1 MPQAPYEPS
10 ERKVRFDLP
19 SSGYDVIADAKKMVE
34 ILEKEWLEEERK
46 KQKNKSKA
54 IPLSLSNGNSIDDD
68 DDDDSSDA
76 MSVDSESNDA
86 SEEFTRHYGCSV
98 TNGDIWKGY
107 NTLMTKIDV
116 SFGAWGLYNYY
127 RMEASKV

>member
-1 MPQAPYEPS
+1 
-10 ERKVRFDLP
+10 
-19 SSGYDVIADAKKMVE
+19 MVE

-46 KQKNKSKA
+46 KQKNKSKV

-68 DDDDSSDA
+68 DDDDDDSSDA
-76 MSVDSESNDA
+76 MSVDSDGNDA